1 MTSTIRFTAA
11 RLALLACL
19 VLAAALAPDAAH
31 AQFDDEEDVVAQNIH
46 SLNDEAWSFY
56 LAGDTTR
63 ALESWQLV
71 LAIDSQ
77 YVSALHGLAQI
88 HFDARRY
95 ESAAAGFRT
104 ALRAAPN
111 DPAII
116 SWLAWCQFNMED
128 VAEAERLARES
139 ISLGNTSHVVRLLL
153 ARILAQTN
161 RPAEASEVMMRAE
174 RYADSASDF
183 DDVGDEY
190 ARLRMHEQAA
200 AMYMRATQLDTSE
213 AIYAFRAGRSLARAG
228 RWLSADSAFALALAR
243 EAPVQ
248 PLARVRYVA
257 AKMRGDEP
265 AAAAHRATYGAL
277 PPDASIDTLLV
288 DGMAQLGLRD
298 EALALCYA
306 ALEKDPSNA
315 IALSRVA
322 EIWND
327 FEWYHRACREVLRL
341 RDLDFEEVKRLT
353 ARMEWDANAARSCLV
368 YLDAVE
374 GPDTNFVA
382 PAGEVAWREPATGLV
397 FPARHAAFR
406 RTAVEKAALDELG
419 TTVRYEWDAP
429 RGPGAS
435 ITVTVTPAPR
445 DCVGPWFVLD
455 AAGRRQPDTTG
466 RGMLLLSE
474 PSASFMR
481 EYRALLRETSLRSDK
496 PVLTNESRFVA
507 SEPRKLIALQADF
520 TIASQAGRMSTA
532 LLFTLPDAY
541 VVVDIRRP
549 VAAAFEHVE
558 MQRAFFDMLLAE

>member
-1 MTSTIRFTAA
+1 MTSTFRFTAA
-11 RLALLACL
+11 RFALLACL
-19 VLAAALAPDAAH
+19 VLAAALAPAIAH
-31 AQFDDEEDVVAQNIH
+31 AQFEEEEDVVAGNIH

-63 ALESWQLV
+63 ARESWQLV

-77 YVSALHGLAQI
+77 HVSALHGLAQI
-88 HFDARRY
+88 HFDARRHD
-95 ESAAAGFRT
+95 SAIVGFRT

-111 DPAII
+111 DPVIT
-116 SWLAWCQFNMED
+116 SWLAWSLFYMED

-161 RPAEASEVMMRAE
+161 RRGEASEVMLRAE

-200 AMYMRATQLDTSE
+200 AMYVRAMQLDTAE

-228 RWLSADSAFALALAR
+228 RWRAADSAFVLALAR

-248 PLARVRYVA
+248 PVTRVRYVA
-257 AKMRGDEP
+257 AKMRGDES

-306 ALEKDPSNA
+306 ALEKDPSNT

-341 RDLDFEEVKRLT
+341 RDLDFEEVRRLT
-353 ARMEWDANAARSCLV
+353 TRMEWDANAARSCLV
-368 YLDAVE
+368 YLDVVE

-382 PAGEVAWREPATGLV
+382 PAADALWREPATGLA

-406 RTAVEKAALDELG
+406 RTAVDKAALDELG
-419 TTVRYEWDAP
+419 TTVRYEWDPP
-429 RGPGAS
+429 RGAGAS

-455 AAGRRQPDTTG
+455 AAGRRRPDTTG

-496 PVLTNESRFVA
+496 PVLANESRFVA

-549 VAAAFEHVE
+549 VAAGFEHVE
-558 MQRAFFDMLLAE
+558 MQRAFFDMILAE